1 MSGGG
6 ITSSLVRSAPR
17 RGRDDVEGLP
27 ERYAVP
33 WRRPFYEYVERV
45 LAPGAAI
52 LDVGSGRSPAI
63 PVELRPPGC
72 HYVGLDISAREL
84 EGAPVSSYDETL
96 VADLQELGPEL
107 AERFDLV
114 VSWQVLEHVDSLV
127 VALDRMHMCLRSGG
141 HLAALLSGRWALFA
155 VANRLIPRRI
165 GVRLMGATLERDPE
179 TVFPARYDRATMGG
193 LTAALG
199 GWTEAEVVP
208 RYRGAGYLCAFPRL
222 QALYLVYEGWVR
234 KSHPNLATHYLVFAQ
249 K

>member
-1 MSGGG
+1 MNGG
-6 ITSSLVRSAPR
+6 IATALVRGAPR
-17 RGRDDVEGLP
+17 RGRDDIEGLP

-33 WRRPFYEYVERV
+33 WRRSFYEYVARV

-63 PVELRPPGC
+63 PVDLRPPDC
-72 HYVGLDISAREL
+72 RYVGLDISAREL
-84 EGAPVSSYDETL
+84 AAAPVGSYDEAV
-96 VADLQELGPEL
+96 VADLLEPPPEL
-107 AERFDLV
+107 AGRFDLV

-127 VALDRMHMCLRSGG
+127 VALDAIHGCLRSGG

-179 TVFPARYDRATMGG
+179 TVFPARYDRATMSGI
-193 LTAALG
+193 TAALR
-199 GWTEAEVVP
+199 GWTEAEIVP

-222 QALYLVYEGWVR
+222 QALYVVYEGWAR
-234 KSHPNLATHYLVFAQ
+234 ESHPNLATHYLVFAE